1 MAPLNLNQVNNANDT
16 TSLECPNP
24 ADPTLFV
31 NNLSVAGYGGPD
43 QLQPDAI
50 LTQTNSGIGCNALAN
65 QNAAIQGTSF
75 GSFGVIGRSVKNS
88 GVIGQNGA
96 LGGFS
101 GSADPAV
108 MGVASG
114 PSGDGVSGVSTGPS
128 TAGLRGSGPSGV
140 VGISTDTSPRSNSVG
155 VTGVGPFGVVGKT
168 AATNNAA
175 VIGVASGNSPGVWGQ
190 SGSASWP
197 ALEGFAT
204 GSNNGVRGVSIGPAA
219 LGSASNVFNVT
230 NVGVV
235 GFSSSGFGVVGI
247 GSGTSASTAGGLFFD
262 GLEVSGGTFLS
273 GDVIVGGD
281 FRVTGNKNVA
291 VKHPDGSHRLFYCVE
306 SPESWFEDFGRAR
319 LVRGKAEVKLERT
332 FAGFVRLDDYHVFL
346 SPEGPS
352 NGLYISRRTRKGFS
366 VREHDGGKSAT
377 TFSYRLV
384 ARRKDLKIKRF
395 KPVRLPVFKASFKTS
410 DLLKR
415 PNIPKLQPPATRQ
428 FAKLPT
434 LPELPKNAERR
445 SQK

>member
-1 MAPLNLNQVNNANDT
+1 MPPLNLDQVNNANDT
-16 TSLECPNP
+16 TSLECSNQT
-24 ADPTLFV
+24 DPTFFV
-31 NNLSVAGYGGPD
+31 NNLSAAGYGGPD

-50 LTQTNSGIGCNALAN
+50 LTQANSGIGCNALAG

-128 TAGLRGSGPSGV
+128 TAGVRGSGPSGV
-140 VGISTDTSPRSNSVG
+140 VGTSTDTSPRSTSVG

-168 AATNNAA
+168 AAANNAG
-175 VIGVASGNSPGVWGQ
+175 VIGVASGDSPGVWGQ
-190 SGSASWP
+190 SGAASWA
-197 ALEGFAT
+197 ALEGFST
-204 GSNNGVRGVSIGPAA
+204 GSNNGVRGVSIGAA
-219 LGSASNVFNVT
+219 APGSAG

-247 GSGTSASTAGGLFFD
+247 GSGTSSSTVGGLFLG

-281 FRVTGNKNVA
+281 FLVTGNKNVA

-384 ARRKDLKIKRF
+384 ARRKDLKVKRF
-395 KPVRLPVFKASFKTS
+395 KPVRLPVFKAGFKTS
-410 DLLKR
+410 DLLKH
-415 PNIPKLQPPATRQ
+415 PNIRKLQPPTTRQ
-428 FAKLPT
+428 VAKLPT
-434 LPELPKNAERR
+434 LPELPKNTERR
-445 SQK
+445 PQK